1 MRKRLIGIGFA
12 TILLT
17 NVMVLGNV
25 FYNRSGSPDSQ
36 LTLSE
41 REFRQSWRGQSK
53 EDSGMELILDWRV
66 LPQPAERP
74 RHSRYLARGSAAWLD
89 QRKMQALGFTLP
101 TNDDELRRPAT
112 EKEVIFVL
120 ELNGAAYQQSL
131 NEAQAHLAEARADA
145 AKSVIDKQN
154 DAHPSPADAKKETPI
169 ASAQHELD
177 EEAQKASRL
186 FVVDAGLDATALRA
200 RYPDR
205 QRYALMR
212 GLVQQLIQHDENK
225 KMAIF
230 GSIRQIFTGE
240 IHIPHEFESAAKAP
254 HFTAQVAF
262 GKKLEPWVVA
272 VKGTP

>member
-1 MRKRLIGIGFA
+1 MRKRLIGIGLA
-12 TILLT
+12 IILLT

-25 FYNRSGSPDSQ
+25 FYNRSGLPESQ

-41 REFRQSWRGQSK
+41 REFSQPWRGQSK
-53 EDSGMELILDWRV
+53 EDSGMELALNWRV
-66 LPQPAERP
+66 LPPPAEKP
-74 RHSRYLARGSAAWLD
+74 HYNRYVMRGSAAWLD
-89 QRKMQALGFTLP
+89 QQKMQALGFTLP
-101 TNDDELRRPAT
+101 NNAMHRPIT

-145 AKSVIDKQN
+145 AKSVIDKQD
-154 DAHPSPADAKKETPI
+154 DAHSSPADPKKETPL

-186 FVVDAGLDATALRA
+186 FVIDAGLDATVLRA

-230 GSIRQIFTGE
+230 GSISQIFTAE

-262 GKKLEPWVVA
+262 GKKLEPWVVE